1 MNFSQWAAKWAHL
14 APAGMLDD
22 LAQALADRPTPT
34 SEARS
39 GGEAAV
45 IARVRLEASQRGIML
60 WRNNN
65 GAGYMKDGSFI
76 RWGLANDSAAVS
88 AICKSSDLIGISRV
102 GQFIARECKAPGWK
116 FTGTP
121 REVAQRTFINIINSH
136 GGDAAFVTSEGSFT
150 P

>member
-1 MNFSQWAAKWAHL
+1 MNFSQWAAKWAHF

-22 LAQALADRPTPT
+22 LAQALADRPAPT
-34 SEARS
+34 SEVS

-45 IARVRLEASQRGIML
+45 VAMVRLEAAQRGMLL

-65 GAGYMKDGSFI
+65 GAGFMKDGRFI
-76 RWGLANDSAAVS
+76 RWGLANDSAALNAV
-88 AICKSSDLIGISRV
+88 CKSSDLIGIGRH
-102 GQFIARECKAPGWK
+102 GQFVARECKAPGWK

-121 REVAQRTFINIINSH
+121 REIAQRAFINIVNSH

-150 P
+150 